1 MIGQLIDVLFDDS
14 TISLA
19 KIVEVDDSD
28 SKFKV
33 KYMVPSSKK
42 YGDKR
47 LYKYDSNVET
57 IDKEC
62 VNGYYDTENEEI
74 AGYVKTEYGF
84 ILCDE
89 EDDESDYDPSESEE
103 EESESEE
110 EDDEDEDEEDD
121 LE

>member
-33 KYMVPSSKK
+33 KYMVPTSKK

-62 VNGYYDTENEEI
+62 VNGYYDTENEEV
-74 AGYVKTEYGF
+74 AGYVKTDYGF
-84 ILCDE
+84 ILCEE
-89 EDDESDYDPSESEE
+89 EDDESDYEPSESEE
-103 EESESEE
+103 EESESED
-110 EDDEDEDEEDD
+110 DDEDEEEEDD